1 MAATTGLITPD
12 AVTTSSATPVLVIG
26 GEQGSNPSQFD
37 EPDSIYISPIDGRI
51 YAGDTTNLRVQVF
64 EPDGTYITS
73 FTGFTP
79 LEDASGNEA
88 QGIGELSDGSI
99 VVIEKAGNL
108 TFFDR
113 DTGDI
118 KHITDLSDIVSESQI
133 DTQGLAVDSRNDYI
147 YVTNQPE
154 NLVYVIA
161 PNGTLVDKWSVGD
174 FTTPENMVVDTINDR
189 IFVSAEAKG
198 EIYYFTMNGTFLG
211 NFGKD
216 ESSFNFEGLA
226 LDPLGNIIAMDEG
239 GETDGAAYTSRF
251 IIYNGSDLTPLYSV
265 GDDKAGTAPG
275 QFISPDGVAYD
286 FLNNRVFVADQGN
299 FRIQA
304 FDYIDILKTSGIY
317 SDDVAPTVSDFA
329 NFNPTVGKLSKI
341 RWDITENSKFTGTY
355 VITLNGSQV
364 DSGHFVNGDTI
375 EYQKVFNASSNVK
388 ITVTDAFGNSASDS
402 VLVTIESSATTT
414 TSTSSSDTA
423 PFPIFIV
430 PIAITIVVVRRK
442 LK

>member
-1 MAATTGLITPD
+1 MVATTSLITPD
-12 AVTTSSATPVLVIG
+12 AVATSSATPVLVIG
-26 GEQGSNPSQFD
+26 GKQGTKPSQFN

-51 YAGDTTNLRVQVF
+51 YAGDTVNLRVQVF

-79 LEDASGNEA
+79 LEDAAGNEA
-88 QGIGELSDGSI
+88 QGIVELSDGSV

-118 KHITDLSDIVSESQI
+118 KHITVLSDIVSESQI

-174 FTTPENMVVDTINDR
+174 FTTPENMVVDTVNDR

-216 ESSFNFEGLA
+216 ESSLNFEGLA

-239 GETDGAAYTSRF
+239 GETDGAPYTSRF
-251 IIYNGSDLTPLYSV
+251 VIYNGSDFTPLYSV
-265 GDDKAGTAPG
+265 GDDKGGTAPG
-275 QFISPDGVAYD
+275 QFLTPDGVAYD

-317 SDDVAPTVSDFA
+317 SDDIAPTVSDFA
-329 NFNPTVGKLSKI
+329 NFNTTAGEQSKI
-341 RWDITENSKFTGTY
+341 SWDITENSKFTGTY
-355 VITLNGSQV
+355 VITLDGSEV
-364 DSGHFVNGDTI
+364 ESGHFASGDSI
-375 EYQKVFNASSNVK
+375 EYQQVYNASSSVK

-402 VLVTIESSATTT
+402 VLVTIKSGKT
-414 TSTSSSDTA
+414 TSTSSNDTA
-423 PFPIFIV
+423 PFPFFIV
-430 PIAITIVVVRRK
+430 PIAIAVVVIRRK